1 MISLLLC
8 ILNMITIY
16 YSMTCIQDG
25 GYYDILVQI
34 IDLLRS
40 NYSDRVWGV
49 IGPGDDPR
57 VADFIAPMNENA
69 GLMTV
74 RPVDSV

>member
-1 MISLLLC
+1 MYTYHDHS
-8 ILNMITIY
+8 
-16 YSMTCIQDG
+16 CIQDG
-25 GYYDILVQI
+25 GYYEILVQI

-40 NYSDRVWGV
+40 NYSDSVWGV

-57 VADFIAPMNENA
+57 VTDFIAPMNENG

-74 RPVDSV
+74 RLLILISDSNI

>member
-1 MISLLLC
+1 
-8 ILNMITIY
+8 
-16 YSMTCIQDG
+16 MTCVQDG
-25 GYYDILVQI
+25 GFYDILVQI

-40 NYSDRVWGV
+40 NYSDSVWGV

-57 VADFIAPMNENA
+57 VADFIAPMHENA

-74 RPVDSV
+74 RLVLDSAW